1 MVNLLSFGVS
11 DIVTFVLIFA
21 VIYGIISRSRLF
33 QKPDIPALIA
43 VSVAILALLSSFFV
57 YFLEAFIPYVL
68 AILVFIFLVL
78 LLLSTASVPQAA
90 ISNYL
95 SKSAM
100 LPLLVIFIMFIF
112 GLIAYGYAVSQV
124 SPITSSTTTPSSVTS
139 TTTSTGVNASMFP
152 NDITSGYILSII
164 TAPSVLSLILTL
176 AAMAIAVHFMTR
188 ERR

>member
-21 VIYGIISRSRLF
+21 IVYGLLSRSKFF

-43 VSVAILALLSSFFV
+43 VSIGILALVSSFFV
-57 YFLEAFIPYVL
+57 YFIESFIPYVL
-68 AILVFIFLVL
+68 ATLVFIFMIL
-78 LLLSTASVPQAA
+78 LLLSTALVPQDA

-95 SKSAM
+95 RRSAM
-100 LPLLVIFIMFIF
+100 LPLLVILIMFIF

-124 SPITSSTTTPSSVTS
+124 SPIVPSTSANVTTSVTS
-139 TTTSTGVNASMFP
+139 PPTTVNASTFP
-152 NDITSGYILSII
+152 NDLTNGYVLSII
-164 TAPSVLSLILTL
+164 TAPSVLSLLLTL
-176 AAMAIAVHFMTR
+176 GAMAIAVHFMTR